1 MPWKKLH
8 DGNVFSDP
16 TYGKNALWHHPTDPS
31 RGKKKQHGSVL
42 DMALFFNLSY
52 NTEDKIKGIT
62 STSVVVSIKQLR
74 GRQFPTNLLD
84 PLKK

>member
-31 RGKKKQHGSVL
+31 RGRKKHDGSVL
-42 DMALFFNLSY
+42 DRALFFNLSY
-52 NTEDKIKGIT
+52 NTEELCKIYIFFNLMMGIY
-62 STSVVVSIKQLR
+62 IKYF
-74 GRQFPTNLLD
+74 FPLNS
-84 PLKK
+84 